1 MEWKRLKG
9 VIDELDDTIN
19 KCLGS
24 LVLHSK
30 YMFKGIEYDSYLY
43 EFPNHIFLSIDEYYK
58 RSIAIHLGNLYS
70 VNGTYTNYYV
80 SNSIDLFQL
89 DSSGEHIIPEKYSND
104 IFYNCEKT
112 IVFLNDYLEHYLS
125 SYNDYLNNGFFQK
138 ESTRELKL
146 IKKFNPTPIEE
157 NADID
162 VLIGSLQKKS
172 NKDKNKKRINLYL
185 KTKITIDLTN
195 GLVEGL
201 IEVSI
206 IVLTLPVAIL
216 IDKLFPGNELDIEII
231 VFITMLIMLA
241 IGLPIIAIVRLFKKR
256 KNK

>member
-43 EFPNHIFLSIDEYYK
+43 EFPNHIFLSIDEYYQ

-89 DSSGEHIIPEKYSND
+89 DSSGEHTIPEKYSND

-112 IVFLNDYLEHYLS
+112 IDFLND
-125 SYNDYLNNGFFQK
+125 
-138 ESTRELKL
+138 
-146 IKKFNPTPIEE
+146 
-157 NADID
+157 
-162 VLIGSLQKKS
+162 
-172 NKDKNKKRINLYL
+172 
-185 KTKITIDLTN
+185 
-195 GLVEGL
+195 
-201 IEVSI
+201 
-206 IVLTLPVAIL
+206 
-216 IDKLFPGNELDIEII
+216 
-231 VFITMLIMLA
+231 
-241 IGLPIIAIVRLFKKR
+241 
-256 KNK
+256 